1 MADPARRI
9 PMSPDELALGC
20 ADPMALRHKP
30 PLPTQS
36 SDVGGLQE
44 PDLRLQLVS
53 LDQDRFGASLPCVAV
68 EGRRYRPGDHMI
80 ATKSLY

>member
-1 MADPARRI
+1 MANPARRI
-9 PMSPDELALGC
+9 PMSPAELAQGG
-20 ADPMALRHKP
+20 ADPMALPHKP

-36 SDVGGLQE
+36 SDVDALQE

-53 LDQDRFGASLPCVAV
+53 LDQDRFGASLPCLAI
-68 EGRRYRPGDHMI
+68 EGRRYRPGDHVI